1 VIGGV
6 LLLSGVLLSLC
17 SVALPGTGWM
27 LTAASLAMAVF
38 ASRLRRRSSL
48 RHGALLLAGMV
59 LAWHSTRQW
68 IDLRVAAPSEIHV
81 LLEGR
86 IVSVPARDGA
96 ELRFDL
102 EGVIVDGARSSGLS
116 PLDMRLR
123 TARLRW
129 RDASPA
135 PRAGER
141 WRLLVRLAPAAGPRN
156 FAGSDPARFAF
167 RDRVHLAGRVLPS
180 KLNSRL
186 AAAQPSVD
194 TLRARLAARIGEQVA
209 DPDAGALLIALA
221 VGLTDG
227 MSADQWRVFNATG
240 TTHLVAISGLHV
252 TLFALAA
259 FVVARFL
266 WRGLHWSWPRAGF
279 GGREPFALLLGLGA
293 AGAYSLLAG
302 LSVPTQRTW
311 LMLACVALTRLAARH
326 AGAGR
331 TWTLALIAVLCLDPF
346 APLAA
351 GFWLSFVAVG
361 VILAAASETPA
372 GAATPLVRAA
382 AVVRLQAAIM
392 LALAPLTF
400 AVFDSV
406 SVAGLW
412 VNLIAIPL
420 VSFVLV
426 PLVLTGVVAEL
437 MAPAMSPPCFDA
449 AAGLYHLAWPG
460 LTWAADSPLAL
471 WRATPGAWWFAYGL
485 CACLVLLRRW
495 PLALRLPAVC
505 AALPLL
511 FAPARP
517 IESGTAR
524 ISVLDAE
531 RGSAVLLFTRSHVL
545 LFDTGDTWGSRGSRV
560 REIVLPALD
569 AHARHTVDLLVLPT
583 LNEDRAHGAALLA
596 FERKVSGVL
605 VGGGWPAT
613 SLPVTTCEDSRF
625 RWDGVVFQTFG
636 VGTSRR
642 YCVLRV
648 AAGARGIVLTGDMDH
663 AAERELI
670 SRLPRGLL
678 ESDVVLMS
686 RQGSRAGSAP
696 QWIEATDAAVAIA
709 AGGIAGSRSRADT
722 FARWRRS
729 GAAVLDTRRDG
740 AMELGL
746 GTRGAS
752 VIAVARVSRYPF
764 VWRRLL

>member
-17 SVALPGTGWM
+17 SVALPDTAWM
-27 LTAASLAMAVF
+27 LTAAAIAMLVF
-38 ASRLRRRSSL
+38 ASRLRRCATV

-59 LAWHSTRQW
+59 LAWHSTREW

-86 IVSVPARDGA
+86 IVSVPARNGA

-102 EGVIVDGARSSGLS
+102 AGFIVDGQRPAGLS
-116 PLDMRLR
+116 ARDTRLR

-141 WRLLVRLAPAAGPRN
+141 WRLLVRLAPATGPRN
-156 FAGSDPARFAF
+156 FAGGDPARFSF
-167 RDRVHLAGRVLPS
+167 RDRIHLAGRVLPS
-180 KLNSRL
+180 TLNARL
-186 AAAQPSVD
+186 APAQPSVD
-194 TLRARLAARIGEQVA
+194 TLRARVAARIGEQVA

-259 FVVARFL
+259 FVVARYL
-266 WRGLHWSWPRAGF
+266 WRGLRWSWPRARF
-279 GGREPFALLLGLGA
+279 GGRDPFALLLGLGA

-311 LMLACVALTRLAARH
+311 LMLACVALTRLSARH

-331 TWTLALIAVLCLDPF
+331 TWMLALIAVLWLDPF

-361 VILAAASETPA
+361 VILAAASETQA
-372 GAATPLVRAA
+372 RAATPLARAA
-382 AVVRLQAAIM
+382 KVMRLQAAIM

-400 AVFDSV
+400 AVFDRV

-426 PLVLTGVVAEL
+426 PLVLLGVVGEL
-437 MAPAMSPPCFDA
+437 LSLSHPCFDA

-471 WRATPGAWWFAYGL
+471 WRATPGAWWFVYGL

-511 FAPARP
+511 FAPARA

-524 ISVLDAE
+524 ISILDAE
-531 RGSAVLLFTRSHVL
+531 RGSAVLLFTQSHVL

-560 REIVLPALD
+560 RETVLPALD
-569 AHARHTVDLLVLPT
+569 AHGRQTVDLLVLPT
-583 LNEDRAHGAALLA
+583 LTADRAHGAALLA
-596 FERKVSGVL
+596 FERTVGGVL

-613 SLPVTTCEDSRF
+613 SLPASACKNTRF
-625 RWDGVVFQTFG
+625 QWDGVEFQTFA
-636 VGTSRR
+636 VGPSRR

-648 AAGARGIVLTGDMDH
+648 AAGARGIVLAGDMDL

-670 SRLPRGLL
+670 ARLPRGRL

-686 RQGSRAGSAP
+686 RQGSGAGSAP
-696 QWIEATDAAVAIA
+696 QWIEATDAATAIA

-722 FARWRRS
+722 LARWRRS
-729 GAAVLDTRRDG
+729 GAAVFDTRRDG
-740 AMELGL
+740 AIELGL